1 MRIHANGKSWCRTP
15 AKPTVPSYPT
25 STKQTNTTNQPF
37 SPKGSQDLQGSLLLV
52 LAIARAKDASPR
64 AKSCTCIECL
74 EKYSDTPVSQDLN
87 GHSVFALSMYRT
99 HLCLLF
105 WGACTYFCRRANQSM
120 NTDLLSDDDSFLHEN
135 LKYFDM
141 GMTTKHPITF
151 LLAVFCRGTPKRLS
165 TFKAT

>member
-74 EKYSDTPVSQDLN
+74 EKYSDTPMSQDLN
-87 GHSVFALSMYRT
+87 GHSVFVSSMYRT

-105 WGACTYFCRRANQSM
+105 GVHALIFAGEQI
-120 NTDLLSDDDSFLHEN
+120 N
-135 LKYFDM
+135 LWIQICFQT
-141 GMTTKHPITF
+141 MT
-151 LLAVFCRGTPKRLS
+151 VFCMRIWNTLIWVWRQNIPLLFYWLCFAVAHQRGYPL
-165 TFKAT
+165 